1 MTGRSR
7 ARAGGSVVYALRM
20 ATGLPVLADIE
31 APLEQEMGLLV
42 IINEARDS
50 VVVTAG
56 EHAGGSIFL
65 LDYTGHRVRIKSQ
78 SSVLHMYDFE
88 KRCSNLNSHRLV

>member
-7 ARAGGSVVYALRM
+7 ARAGGSVVYALRV
-20 ATGLPVLADIE
+20 ATGLPVLTDVE

-42 IINEARDS
+42 IINKARDS

-65 LDYTGHRVRIKSQ
+65 LDYTGHSVSIKSHTFRIAHAG
-78 SSVLHMYDFE
+78 LL
-88 KRCSNLNSHRLV
+88 KRCGNLNSHRLV

>member
-42 IINEARDS
+42 IINESRDS

-65 LDYTGHRVRIKSQ
+65 LDYTGHSVSIKSHTFRIAHAG
-78 SSVLHMYDFE
+78 L
-88 KRCSNLNSHRLV
+88 